1 MTNEIEFDENLWF
14 NHKGCEGKHY
24 LIGNPHTFRG
34 RIYAWC
40 PRKERSFFV
49 SISEIEQMSEYSK
62 YWINGFLNGNQP
74 EPPTD
79 SNGVVDFESA
89 EYKKWTESIEL
100 FTRTGYW
107 TDEKRNC
114 EKCGAELLNSELSE
128 TCESC

>member
-40 PRKERSFFV
+40 PKKERSFSV
-49 SISEIEQMSEYSK
+49 SLSEIENMSEYSK

-79 SNGVVDFESA
+79 ANGDVDFESV

-114 EKCGAELLNSELSE
+114 EKCGAELLNAEPNE
-128 TCESC
+128 TCENC